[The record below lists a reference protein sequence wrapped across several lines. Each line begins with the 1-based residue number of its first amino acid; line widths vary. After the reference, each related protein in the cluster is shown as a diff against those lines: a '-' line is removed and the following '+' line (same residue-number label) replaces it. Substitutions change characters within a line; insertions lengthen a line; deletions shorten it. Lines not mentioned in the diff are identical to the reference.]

1 MYRNEVPVAYPEFD
15 VRGSR
20 VVSVLDDFGESLE
33 PIVRERFR
41 ARSGAIKSV
50 LEYSRRLLEESGEFL
65 DGRPRLGFIP
75 SLEIDRRPGII
86 EQELRSLFWC
96 EASVAGWRVT
106 TVSALALG
114 SEGQF

>member
-86 EQELRSLFWC
+86 EQELRSLFRC
-96 EASVAGWRVT
+96 EASVAGWRET